1 MAYAKGKYALA
12 ISDRSGL
19 QFPYNEMVKEWNGMW
34 VHTSEY
40 EPKAPQLMPH
50 EHSPDPQAL
59 QHPRP
64 ARIEFS
70 VPNLLGINPI
80 STAGTTTVTVTEI
93 SHKRSTGDA
102 VRLRDISGSTGG
114 IAPSVFNLNTT
125 LNGALTSSSSSIV
138 LTDSSAFPSSGY
150 IVISEDKT
158 NSAVPRES
166 LSETIKYTSNDT
178 SSNTLSGLTRGSAAP
193 SYGATPGNTTA
204 RAHDDGSKVYGSY
217 SITVVNTT
225 SPQGS
230 TISDSYTFVVNSAAT
245 STQVGG
251 GSMSSAGPVNSRA

>member
-1 MAYAKGKYALA
+1 MAYASGKFAIA

-19 QFPYNEMVKEWNGMW
+19 QFPYTEMVREWTGAW

-59 QHPRP
+59 DRARP
-64 ARIEFS
+64 ARTELP
-70 VPNLLGINPI
+70 VPNLLQNNPI
-80 STAGTTTVTVTEI
+80 STAGTTTITVTEI
-93 SHKRSTGDA
+93 SHKRSTNDA
-102 VRLRDISGSTGG
+102 VRLRNIGGVVGG

-125 LNGALTSSSSSIV
+125 LNGALTASSTSIT
-138 LTDSSAFPSSGY
+138 LTDGSAFPSSGY
-150 IVISEDKT
+150 IVINEDKT
-158 NSAVPRES
+158 SSGVPVEV
-166 LSETIKYTSNDT
+166 LNETIKYTSRAGNV
-178 SSNTLSGLTRGSAAP
+178 LSGLTRGSGAP
-193 SYGATPGNTTA
+193 SYGTTLGDTTA
-204 RAHDDGSKVYGSY
+204 VSHDDGSKVYGSY

-225 SPQGS
+225 SPQNT

-251 GSMSSAGPVNSRA
+251 GTVASAGPVNSRA